1 MKKLLV
7 LIFAGCVAWQVS
19 AEVET
24 DSLAV
29 EGGVVKVTFIGHGTL
44 MFEYDGRVIHVDP
57 VGREADYRQL
67 PEADLILI
75 THQHSDHLDL
85 RAIWMIRGNGTI
97 VVHNSATADK
107 IESGRVLENGES
119 LDVFGIQIEA
129 VPAYNTTSG
138 RDRFHPKGRD
148 NGYVLTMGGKRF
160 YVAGDTEDHS
170 EMKALEGI
178 YIAFLPANQPY
189 TMTPEQVVNA
199 AKAFRPEILY
209 PYHFGDTD
217 VNLIATELLGEPDI
231 EVRIRDMK

>member
-1 MKKLLV
+1 MRKFLV

-29 EGGVVKVTFIGHGTL
+29 EGGVVEVTFIGHGTL

-57 VGREADYRQL
+57 VGREADYRDL

-75 THQHSDHLDL
+75 THEHSNHLDL
-85 RAIWMIRGNGTI
+85 RAMWLIRGDDTI
-97 VVHNSATADK
+97 VVQNSGTAGK
-107 IESGRVLENGES
+107 IENGRVAENGET

-160 YVAGDTEDHS
+160 YVAGDT
-170 EMKALEGI
+170 
-178 YIAFLPANQPY
+178 
-189 TMTPEQVVNA
+189 
-199 AKAFRPEILY
+199 
-209 PYHFGDTD
+209 D
-217 VNLIATELLGEPDI
+217 VDLIAQGLSGEPDI
-231 EVRIRDMK
+231 DVRIRDMK